1 MPRQDAAAIA
11 FIALGTRAGWRTVCM
26 SWLPTRKVAHTP
38 IGAFVE
44 TLFGRVVVQVS
55 AWRRFTCAKQ
65 LPTLR
70 PRTIAVKRSRP
81 ARSAVAVM

>member
-1 MPRQDAAAIA
+1 M
-11 FIALGTRAGWRTVCM
+11 ALGTVAEWRTVCM
-26 SWLPTRKVAHTP
+26 SRSPTRKVAHTP
-38 IGAFVE
+38 IRAFVE
-44 TLFGRVVVQVS
+44 THRGSTVVQVS